1 MENKNNNSM
10 IGIVAKEGYEAR
22 VGLQALKRAG
32 KCPNLNGHVHEI
44 MFCDKYNVNPSHLL
58 HGEQAHLTKSTT
70 ATMKDVIMTKG
81 TKVVGHA
88 QLKDT
93 SSVSGVMKTAKQINA
108 GKYGKT
114 AVYGTKE
121 TAAKLAGKTVQKV
134 HSSGISSETT
144 SRIAQ
149 KALGTMPTMGAL
161 QATARCGGAAGAAIG
176 AGIEAVSS
184 VSDWVQGDKDF
195 GDVVIDVGGAAV
207 KGGISGASSAA
218 AGSIAAGA
226 TGAAISAITSTGIGA
241 AVATTAIGATAV
253 AAAPVVIGFGV
264 ACAVGSFISSLFD

>member
-1 MENKNNNSM
+1 MANKNNNGM

-22 VGLQALKRAG
+22 VGMQALARAG
-32 KCPNLNGHVHEI
+32 KCPNLNGHVHEL

-58 HGEQAHLTKSTT
+58 RGEQAHLTKSAA

-93 SSVSGVMKTAKQINA
+93 SSVSGIMKTAKQINA

-149 KALGTMPTMGAL
+149 KALGNMPTMGAL
-161 QATARCGGAAGAAIG
+161 QAAARSGGAAGAAIG

-184 VSDWVQGDKDF
+184 VSDWAQGKKDF
-195 GDVVIDVGGAAV
+195 GDVVIDVGGAAA
-207 KGGISGASSAA
+207 KGGISGAGSAA
-218 AGSIAAGA
+218 AGSLAAGA

-241 AVATTAIGATAV
+241 AAAGTAIGATAI
-253 AAAPVVIGFGV
+253 AAAPVVIGFGA
-264 ACAVGSFISSLFD
+264 ACAVGSFICSWFD